1 MNQAAKLKSG
11 MRKCLVIIP
20 LTLAFVLSGNAQTS
34 VTKKKDA
41 TKIDSAKTIK
51 DTIYTAV
58 DKMPQFPN
66 GDSEL
71 MRFLGMN
78 IKYPVRA
85 QELGIQG
92 KVIVQFVINADGKVG
107 DFKILRSADPL
118 LDNEAIRILKLMPKW
133 LPGEQNGEK
142 VAVYY
147 ILPVVFKA
155 QNSSVP
161 VVFGT
166 KPPESDKTLLY
177 ILDGKPQPKEFDIKS
192 INERTIQSIK
202 IIDPLEA
209 RLAENISKY
218 GLEAENGIV
227 LITLKK

>member
-1 MNQAAKLKSG
+1 MNQLAKLKSG
-11 MRKCLVIIP
+11 MIKCLLITP
-20 LTLAFVLSGNAQTS
+20 LALVFVLSGNAQTS
-34 VTKKKDA
+34 VAKKKDA

-71 MRFLGMN
+71 MRFLCMN

-107 DFKILRSADPL
+107 AFKILRSVDPL
-118 LDNEAIRILKLMPKW
+118 LDNEAIRVLKLMPKW

-155 QNSSVP
+155 QDSSVP
-161 VVFGT
+161 VVFGA
-166 KPPESDKTLLY
+166 KNPESHKTPLY
-177 ILDGKPQPKEFDIKS
+177 VLDGKPQPKEFDIKS
-192 INERTIQSIK
+192 LNMETILSIK
-202 IIDPLEA
+202 MIDVLEA
-209 RLAENISKY
+209 RKAENISKY
-218 GLEAENGIV
+218 GPEAENGII